1 MEPLNENEL
10 NQLLRKW
17 EAPSAPPGLRQRIL
31 PPRKSRLS
39 WLLKGSIRIPV
50 PAAIAAAA
58 LIALW
63 IHYSRPASRPH
74 VSGTRF
80 GFLQLIPARTA
91 TGAGTPRRKSEMKPT
106 RSRLLSGSSFF
117 SVHPCLRSR
126 SVFFGGSAGGNKY
139 HFFYDTFWSRPFRSS
154 GSRGRQSAAKE
165 PFTA

>member
-63 IHYSRPASRPH
+63 IHYSRPANRPRVTEPGS
-74 VSGTRF
+74 VSLADFRPVR
-80 GFLQLIPARTA
+80 QLEPV
-91 TGAGTPRRKSEMKPT
+91 
-106 RSRLLSGSSFF
+106 LL
-117 SVHPCLRSR
+117 
-126 SVFFGGSAGGNKY
+126 GGSQK
-139 HFFYDTFWSRPFRSS
+139 
-154 GSRGRQSAAKE
+154 
-165 PFTA
+165 